1 MFPAGSKGNFEKKW
15 VMLLLDFLSEYI
27 ISYDRIRD
35 DITPKNIDG
44 AKLIF
49 LDENNMFRN

>member
-1 MFPAGSKGNFEKKW
+1 MFSAGSKGNFEKKW